1 MTSPERKGSLFSLL
15 PFFVFIGIY
24 LLVNIVLGDDFQL
37 PILVAFLIATLVGFI
52 QFPSIKFEEKL
63 SAYCTG
69 AGNPIIMMM
78 IMIFLFAGAF
88 AALANHIGAID
99 SIINFSLTFISPSF
113 FIAGLFLIAAFISI
127 SIGTSVGTIV
137 ALAPLAVGLDS
148 SVGGTLAISLAAIIG
163 GAMFGDNLSFISD
176 TTIAAAKT
184 QEISMKDKFKVNIR
198 IVIVPAII
206 AFILYAF
213 GGNFELS
220 EGFAIGE
227 YNLISILPYL
237 LVFVVAILG
246 VNVIWALVAGIIA
259 AYFVGIFTVDLN
271 IWEAIGVLNSG
282 MKTMFELSL
291 ICIVIGGMVGIT
303 RLHGGVEYIL
313 TKVTSNIRTERAA
326 ELGIAGLTALV
337 NASIA
342 NNTITIIITGPIAKE
357 IVQRYHL
364 DPRRSASIMDTIACT
379 VQGCLPYGGQVLA
392 VLAIASYQVTAF
404 EIISQMYYPMLV
416 GLATILVI
424 VFRKYA
430 K

>member
-1 MTSPERKGSLFSLL
+1 MTHPQKKGSLFSLL
-15 PFFVFIGIY
+15 PFFVFISLY
-24 LLVNIVLGDDFQL
+24 LFVNIILGDDFQM

-52 QFPSIKFEEKL
+52 QFPTIRFEEKL

-184 QEISMKDKFKVNIR
+184 QDISMKDKFKVNIR
-198 IVIVPAII
+198 IVILPAIL
-206 AFILYAF
+206 AFLLYAF
-213 GGNFELS
+213 GGNFQLS
-220 EGFAIGE
+220 DSITIGNYE
-227 YNLISILPYL
+227 LISIVPYI
-237 LVFVVAILG
+237 LVFVVAVLG
-246 VNVIWALVAGIIA
+246 VNVIWALVIGIVA
-259 AYFVGIFTVDLN
+259 TFFVGIYTVDLN
-271 IWEAIGVLNSG
+271 LWQAVTVLNTG
-282 MKTMFELSL
+282 MQTMFELSL
-291 ICIVIGGMVGIT
+291 ICIVIGGMVGII
-303 RLHGGVEYIL
+303 RLHGGINYIL
-313 TKVTSNIRTERAA
+313 RMVTSVIQSERAA
-326 ELGIAGLTALV
+326 ELGIAGLTALI

-357 IVQRYHL
+357 IVQRYDL

-392 VLAIASYQVTAF
+392 VLAIAQYQVGAF
-404 EIISQMYYPMLV
+404 EVISQMYYPMFV
-416 GLATILVI
+416 GVATLLVI
-424 VFRKYA
+424 VLRKYVR
-430 K
+430 